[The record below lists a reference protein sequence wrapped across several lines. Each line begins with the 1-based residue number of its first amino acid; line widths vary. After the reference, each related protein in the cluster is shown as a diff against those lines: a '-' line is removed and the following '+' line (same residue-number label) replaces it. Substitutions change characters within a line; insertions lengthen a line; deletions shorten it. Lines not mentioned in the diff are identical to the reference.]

1 MTKDVHTSPER
12 YLWLS
17 LGAAVTTIGLKVTA
31 ALVTD
36 SVGLL
41 SDALES
47 FVNLAGAGFAL
58 WMLIVSRRPPD
69 REHPFGHGKA
79 EYFSSGFEGLLI
91 FGAAIAIGWS
101 AVSRFVEPVPLT
113 ALDLGLA
120 LATLASLV
128 NLFVARALSRAA
140 IRHRSVALDA
150 DARHLMT
157 DVWTSVGVIVG
168 VLAVAF
174 TDVLWLD
181 PVIALAVAL
190 NIARE
195 GYRLIRQSS
204 DGLLDRALP
213 DDELEQVHATL
224 GRFVSDT
231 VRVDGVRTRR
241 AGHAGFMT
249 AIVTVPGD
257 WTVARAHDLAD
268 EIEAALREALPHL
281 TPVLHIEPAS
291 RHASAHGPGGRS
303 PPDF

>member
-1 MTKDVHTSPER
+1 MSSPHPEPSATSPER

-17 LGAAVTTIGLKVTA
+17 LAAAVTTIALKVTA
-31 ALVTD
+31 ALITD

-69 REHPFGHGKA
+69 AEHPFGHGKA

-101 AVSRFVEPVPLT
+101 AVLRLVSPAPL
-113 ALDLGLA
+113 ASLDLGLA
-120 LATLASLV
+120 LATAASLV
-128 NLFVARALSRAA
+128 NLFVARTLSRAA
-140 IRHRSVALDA
+140 TRHRSVALDA

-157 DVWTSVGVIVG
+157 DVWTSVGVILG
-168 VLAVAF
+168 VLAVAL
-174 TDVLWLD
+174 TDLAWLD
-181 PVIALAVAL
+181 PVIAIAVAL

-195 GYRLIRQSS
+195 GFRLVRQST
-204 DGLLDRALP
+204 DGLLDRSLP
-213 DDELEQVHATL
+213 DDELAAVQQTLSRFASPVVHI
-224 GRFVSDT
+224 
-231 VRVDGVRTRR
+231 DGVRTRR
-241 AGHAGFMT
+241 AGHAAFMT

-257 WTVARAHDLAD
+257 WSVARAHDLAD
-268 EIEAALREALPHL
+268 EIEAALRQSLPHL

-291 RHASAHGPGGRS
+291 RHV
-303 PPDF
+303 

>member
-1 MTKDVHTSPER
+1 MTSPHPESSPSPER

-17 LGAAVTTIGLKVTA
+17 LAAAVTTIGLKVTA

-69 REHPFGHGKA
+69 PEHPFGHGKA

-101 AVSRFVEPVPLT
+101 AVERLLTPSPLET
-113 ALDLGLA
+113 LGLGLGLA
-120 LATLASLV
+120 TAASLV

-140 IRHRSVALDA
+140 KRHRSVALDA

-157 DVWTSVGVIVG
+157 DVWTSIGVVLG
-168 VLAVAF
+168 VLAVAL

-181 PVIALAVAL
+181 PVIAIAVAL

-195 GYRLIRQSS
+195 GFRLVRQST

-213 DDELEQVHATL
+213 DDELATVHQTL
-224 GRFVSDT
+224 TRFTSPEIHI
-231 VRVDGVRTRR
+231 DGVRTRR
-241 AGHAGFMT
+241 AGHAAFMT

-268 EIEAALREALPHL
+268 EIEAALRLSLPHL
-281 TPVLHIEPAS
+281 TPVLHLEPAS
-291 RHASAHGPGGRS
+291 SPRS
-303 PPDF
+303 LSVR

>member
-1 MTKDVHTSPER
+1 MSSPRPDPTTTSPER

-17 LGAAVTTIGLKVTA
+17 LAAAVTTIALKVTA

-69 REHPFGHGKA
+69 AEHPFGHGKA

-101 AVSRFVEPVPLT
+101 AVLRLVSPTPLA

-120 LATLASLV
+120 LATAASLV
-128 NLFVARALSRAA
+128 NLLVARTLARAA

-157 DVWTSVGVIVG
+157 DVWTSVGVVVG
-168 VLAVAF
+168 VLAVAL

-181 PVIALAVAL
+181 PIIAIAVAL

-195 GYRLIRQSS
+195 GFRLVRQST

-213 DDELEQVHATL
+213 DDELAAVHQTL
-224 GRFVSDT
+224 SHFTSAEVHL
-231 VRVDGVRTRR
+231 DGVRTRR
-241 AGHAGFMT
+241 AGHAAFMT

-257 WTVARAHDLAD
+257 WSVARAHDLAD
-268 EIEAALREALPHL
+268 EIETALRQALPHL

-291 RHASAHGPGGRS
+291 RHP
-303 PPDF
+303 

>member
-1 MTKDVHTSPER
+1 MSSPHPEPSATSPER

-17 LGAAVTTIGLKVTA
+17 LAAAVTTIALKVTA
-31 ALVTD
+31 ALITD

-69 REHPFGHGKA
+69 AEHPFGHGKA

-101 AVSRFVEPVPLT
+101 AVLRLVSPAPL
-113 ALDLGLA
+113 ASLDLGLA
-120 LATLASLV
+120 LATAASLV
-128 NLFVARALSRAA
+128 NLFVARTLSRAA
-140 IRHRSVALDA
+140 TRHRSVALDA

-157 DVWTSVGVIVG
+157 DVWTSIGVVLG
-168 VLAVAF
+168 VLAVAL

-181 PVIALAVAL
+181 PVIAIAVAL

-195 GYRLIRQSS
+195 GFRLVRQST
-204 DGLLDRALP
+204 DGLLDRSLP
-213 DDELEQVHATL
+213 DDELAAVQQTLSRFASPVVHI
-224 GRFVSDT
+224 
-231 VRVDGVRTRR
+231 DGVRTRR
-241 AGHAGFMT
+241 AGHAAFMT

-257 WTVARAHDLAD
+257 WSVARAHDLAD
-268 EIEAALREALPHL
+268 EIEAALRQSLPHL

-291 RHASAHGPGGRS
+291 RHV
-303 PPDF
+303 

>member
-1 MTKDVHTSPER
+1 MTTPAPPTPAPLASPER

-17 LGAAVTTIGLKVTA
+17 LAAAVATIALKVTA

-69 REHPFGHGKA
+69 PEHPFGHGKA

-91 FGAAIAIGWS
+91 FGAAVAIGWS
-101 AVSRFVEPVPLT
+101 AVGRLLDPIPLE
-113 ALDLGLA
+113 ALGLGLV

-128 NLFVARALSRAA
+128 NLFVARALARAA
-140 IRHRSVALDA
+140 KRHRSVALDA

-157 DVWTSVGVIVG
+157 DVWTSVGVVIG
-168 VLAVAF
+168 VVAVAL
-174 TDVLWLD
+174 TEVEWLD
-181 PVIALAVAL
+181 PVIAIAVAL

-195 GYRLIRQSS
+195 GYRLVRQST

-213 DDELEQVHATL
+213 DDELAAVVSICARFATAE
-224 GRFVSDT
+224 VQ
-231 VRVDGVRTRR
+231 VDGVRTRR
-241 AGHAGFMT
+241 AGHAAFMT

-291 RHASAHGPGGRS
+291 RHA
-303 PPDF
+303 